1 MEDFNRDRIE
11 ATCFRRQT
19 ILEYMVHLW
28 SLPVAERKKIV
39 GLPPKRAD
47 IIPFGVA
54 IYEAVMEHFQFAE
67 LHVSTRGL
75 RFGALLDEP

>member
-1 MEDFNRDRIE
+1 
-11 ATCFRRQT
+11 
-19 ILEYMVHLW
+19 MVHLW
-28 SLPVAERKKIV
+28 SLPVSERKKIV

-54 IYEAVMEHFQFAE
+54 IYEAVMEHFQFVE